1 MVESRFIMGY
11 GTSTATCFLVAG
23 CTLASFAIAQIQ
35 TGTETLQSSQLEEI
49 VVTARKRE
57 ELLQNVP
64 ISIAAFSANDLGKRS
79 LQNLEDVGQ
88 FLPNLTVSQA
98 GTNGNSGA
106 FVYIRGVGQSDALST
121 YDPAVGIYV
130 DGVYLGRM
138 QGNDIGTMDV
148 ERVEVLRGPQGTLFG
163 KNTDGGAI
171 SIITRQP
178 DASAD
183 AAHGH
188 VEVTAGQFHRFD
200 VTGGIN
206 IPLVTDKAALELS
219 GTRLTQDG
227 YGQRIDGQQMGNRNR
242 DIGRVALLL
251 KPTDDFS
258 AVLRADVTTYDEKNA
273 SFHLQ
278 SVNTSAPVTG
288 ALNAYLAAINQPLL
302 DGRWISADPYFN
314 NGTGPNYSSGSLFGT
329 SLTLNWDEDWGSV
342 KSISAYR
349 KNIVRQGFDSDGTP
363 ITELDSY
370 NRVYQDQ
377 FSQELQVSGKS
388 FESRLKW
395 VGGLYVFGENVH
407 DSQAFDLAAVNT
419 ALTAITGA
427 PADANFDQFL
437 NVRNRSYAAYGQATY
452 AIAQK
457 LNVTLG
463 LRDTYDQKF
472 VGRNNLSFPGPSGNF
487 FAFDGTPIQPYVG
500 KSANWSAVSPRLSFD
515 YQWTPDVMTYVS
527 ASQGFKS
534 GGFNGRASTALEF
547 NEFQP
552 EKVWTY
558 EIGLRSDWLEKRL
571 RANVTAFY
579 SDYRGLQVQ
588 SNTSAII
595 DGKPVPLET
604 IDNVPRSRITGSEVE
619 LILVPLP
626 GLKLSGS
633 LGLLDAK
640 YVELSPGSSMTT
652 SLQFPFTPKVSYTTG
667 AEYSFPLSSN
677 YDFTGRVDYAHKT
690 TINYDLLNSPSLRQ
704 PGYGLLNARL
714 TVDMHPTGLS
724 LSIFGTNLTGTK
736 YFAAGNDQTNEVFGW
751 AFVDEAPPRE
761 WGVSAKFKF

>member
-1 MVESRFIMGY
+1 MVQSRFGMGY
-11 GTSTATCFLVAG
+11 GSSMAACFSVAG
-23 CTLASFAIAQIQ
+23 CILASSAIAEMQ
-35 TGTETLQSSQLEEI
+35 TGAESLQLSQLEEV

-64 ISIAAFSANDLGKRS
+64 ISIVALSASDLGKRS
-79 LQNLEDVGQ
+79 LQDLEDVGQ
-88 FLPNLTVSQA
+88 FVPNLTVSQA

-183 AAHGH
+183 APHGH
-188 VEVTAGQFHRFD
+188 VEMTVGQLQRFD
-200 VTGGIN
+200 VTGSIN
-206 IPLVTDKAALELS
+206 IPLVADKAALELS
-219 GTRLTQDG
+219 GTRLSQDG
-227 YGQRIDGQQMGNRNR
+227 FGHRSDGQEMQNRNR
-242 DIGRVALLL
+242 DIGRMALLL
-251 KPTDDFS
+251 KPTDNFS
-258 AVLRADVTTYDEKNA
+258 AVLRADVTTYNEKNS

-278 SVNTSAPVTG
+278 SVNTAAPVTG

-302 DGRWISADPYFN
+302 DGRWVTADPYFN
-314 NGTGPNYSSGSLFGT
+314 YGTGPNYSTGSLFGT
-329 SLTLNWDEDWGSV
+329 SLTLNWDEDWGSF

-349 KNIVRQGFDSDGTP
+349 KNIVRQGFDTDGTP

-370 NRVYQDQ
+370 NLVYQDQ
-377 FSQELQVSGKS
+377 FSEELQVSGKS
-388 FESRLKW
+388 LVNRLKW
-395 VGGLYVFGENVH
+395 VGGLYCFGENVH
-407 DSQAFDLAAVNT
+407 DNQAFDLAAVNT

-452 AIAQK
+452 AVTEK
-457 LNVTLG
+457 LKVTLG

-472 VGRNNLSFPGPSGNF
+472 VGRNILSFPGPSGNF

-500 KSANWSAVSPRLSFD
+500 KSANWSAVSPRLSVD
-515 YQWTPDVMTYVS
+515 YQWTPDVMTYIS

-534 GGFNGRASTALEF
+534 GGFNGRAATVAEF

-558 EIGLRSDWLEKRL
+558 EIGLRSDWLDKKL
-571 RANVTAFY
+571 RVNLTAFY
-579 SDYRGLQVQ
+579 SDYRDLQVQ
-588 SNTSAII
+588 DNTSAII
-595 DGKPVPLET
+595 NGKPVPLET
-604 IDNVPRSRITGSEVE
+604 LSNVPRSRITGSEAE
-619 LILVPLP
+619 LIVVPLP
-626 GLKLSGS
+626 GLKLSGG
-633 LGLLDAK
+633 LGLIDAK
-640 YVELSPGSSMTT
+640 YTELSPGSSLTT

-667 AEYSFPLSSN
+667 AEYNFPLSSS
-677 YDFTGRVDYAHKT
+677 YDFTGRVDYSHKST
-690 TINYDLLNSPSLRQ
+690 TNYTLLNVPSLRQ

-724 LSIFGTNLTGTK
+724 LSVFGTNLTGTQ
-736 YFAAGNDQTNEVFGW
+736 YFTAGNDQTNQAFGW

-761 WGVSAKFKF
+761 WGVSAEYKF